1 MSSNSCDLCNHED
14 SPFYYQDCPSCTLN
28 DPKFIQAQM
37 EHQNEISQIGTNRK
51 KMTADICQLVENQK
65 TMATDILKL
74 VENQNKM
81 ISIIWLFL
89 GCMFGFLAF
98 KITIYVH
105 R

>member
-1 MSSNSCDLCNHED
+1 MSSDSCDLCDHED
-14 SPFYYQDCPSCTLN
+14 SPFYYQDCPDCARN
-28 DPKFIQAQM
+28 DPKFIQAQIDY
-37 EHQNEISQIGTNRK
+37 QNELAQGTNRK
-51 KMTADICQLVENQK
+51 KMTADIRILYENQK

-89 GCMFGFLAF
+89 GCIFAFLAF
-98 KITIYVH
+98 KVTIYVY